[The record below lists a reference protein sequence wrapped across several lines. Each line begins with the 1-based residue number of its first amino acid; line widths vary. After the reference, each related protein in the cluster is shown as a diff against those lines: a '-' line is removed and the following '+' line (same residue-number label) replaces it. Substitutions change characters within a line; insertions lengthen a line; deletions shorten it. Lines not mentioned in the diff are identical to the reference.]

1 MLLLLLAS
9 FPILL
14 LSTDSTSPVVSE
26 AAMDE
31 FGHLKKYV
39 ALHDDDHSVLLSL
52 FYVVITESSLS
63 SSSAS
68 SSSSIGC
75 IGLLHLLDVIA
86 TGMRG
91 TELTGVIQQHI
102 AMLTQFMNCLLLL
115 DLKLPIDSAIADN
128 HDEQCFLQSHRER
141 ERFLINDDQAKFQYR
156 LVGSPYTQLV
166 TSICSI
172 SLSLVSAVSAAI
184 ERTDKDDDYDS
195 ASLPITADGGLW
207 SVYEVCRRFV
217 PRFLSFLGIGQWDIR
232 HDVGQLLAFV
242 SWYDEEEKQ
251 LSVDLNFVASLCR
264 QLQLKIAAAIAALQP
279 DKKDGIIIRVN
290 NESMFTAAGAITTAG
305 SITSSLLLRTTTSS
319 ISPGSRLA
327 RMSHDEMI
335 YSEASRLNDQLFNS
349 LSTVLHLLQK
359 DSNYDDPPPIGK
371 RVLWIAIL
379 EVVDHFVSQGL
390 VDAWSFIGTSAALR
404 LDNGGSLDKI
414 CPGDS
419 NSDRSVILDLVT
431 PRQQRPLITA
441 ASYPSE
447 MHDHVFQLIRSTDPA
462 IARRAMEICS
472 KLCLLRSCPPG
483 TWRMRCLITELTP
496 SACTTMITRY
506 YCTSSRVHT
515 DLMD

>member
-1 MLLLLLAS
+1 
-9 FPILL
+9 
-14 LSTDSTSPVVSE
+14 
-26 AAMDE
+26 MDE

-39 ALHDDDHSVLLSL
+39 ALHDADHSVLLSL

-63 SSSAS
+63 SSS
-68 SSSSIGC
+68 SSSIGC
-75 IGLLHLLDVIA
+75 VGLLHLLDVIA

-91 TELTGVIQQHI
+91 TELTRVIEQHI
-102 AMLTQFMNCLLLL
+102 AMLTQFMNCLL

-141 ERFLINDDQAKFQYR
+141 ERFLINDDQTKFQCR

-166 TSICSI
+166 TSTCSI
-172 SLSLVSAVSAAI
+172 SLSLVSAVSAAL
-184 ERTDKDDDYDS
+184 ERTYKDDDDNS
-195 ASLPITADGGLW
+195 GPLSIAADGGLR

-242 SWYDEEEKQ
+242 SWYDDEEKQ
-251 LSVDLNFVASLCR
+251 LSVDLNFVASLFR
-264 QLQLKIAAAIAALQP
+264 QLQLKIAAAIAALHP

-290 NESMFTAAGAITTAG
+290 NESMLTAAGAITTAG
-305 SITSSLLLRTTTSS
+305 SITSSLLLRTTTTS

-327 RMSHDEMI
+327 RRSHDEMI

-349 LSTVLHLLQK
+349 LSSVLHLLQG
-359 DSNYDDPPPIGK
+359 DSSYADPFPPIGK

-379 EVVDHFVSQGL
+379 ELVDHFVSQGL
-390 VDAWSFIGTSAALR
+390 VDARSFIGTSTALR
-404 LDNGGSLDKI
+404 SDNGGSLGKM
-414 CPGDS
+414 CPGDNNTAV
-419 NSDRSVILDLVT
+419 NSDRSVILDSVT
-431 PRQQRPLITA
+431 PRQLRPLITA

-447 MHDHVFQLIRSTDPA
+447 MHNHVFQLIRSNDPA

-483 TWRMRCLITELTP
+483 R
-496 SACTTMITRY
+496 
-506 YCTSSRVHT
+506 
-515 DLMD
+515 

>member
-1 MLLLLLAS
+1 MLLLLVS
-9 FPILL
+9 FPIAL

-68 SSSSIGC
+68 SSSSSIGC
-75 IGLLHLLDVIA
+75 VGLLHLLDVIA
-86 TGMRG
+86 IGMRG
-91 TELTGVIQQHI
+91 TELTGVIEQHI

-141 ERFLINDDQAKFQYR
+141 ERFLINDDQTKFQYR

-172 SLSLVSAVSAAI
+172 SLSLVSAVSAAL
-184 ERTDKDDDYDS
+184 ERTDKDDDDDDS
-195 ASLPITADGGLW
+195 VSLPITADGGLW

-242 SWYDEEEKQ
+242 SWYDEDEKQ
-251 LSVDLNFVASLCR
+251 SLSVDLNFVASLCR
-264 QLQLKIAAAIAALQP
+264 QLQLKIAAVIPALQP

-327 RMSHDEMI
+327 RKSRDEMI

-349 LSTVLHLLQK
+349 LSSVLHLLQG
-359 DSNYDDPPPIGK
+359 DSNYDDTPPIGK

-379 EVVDHFVSQGL
+379 ELVNHFVSQGL
-390 VDAWSFIGTSAALR
+390 VDAWSFIGTSTALR

-419 NSDRSVILDLVT
+419 TAVNSDRSVILDSVT

-483 TWRMRCLITELTP
+483 
-496 SACTTMITRY
+496 S
-506 YCTSSRVHT
+506 
-515 DLMD
+515 